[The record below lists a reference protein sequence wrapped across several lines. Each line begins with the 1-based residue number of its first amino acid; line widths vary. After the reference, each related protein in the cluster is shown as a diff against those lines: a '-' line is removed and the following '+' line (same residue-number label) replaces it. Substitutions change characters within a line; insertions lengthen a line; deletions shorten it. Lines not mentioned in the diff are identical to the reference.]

1 MDSVDA
7 TLEDPACTVVRKDDG
22 MSTLEYALLVA
33 VLATGTAAGYAIL
46 SQDVRQGIDRVSS
59 GVSST
64 TVTGPGDVDY
74 GMLTAPEPVPI
85 PEPEPEPE
93 PEPSS
98 EPDSTPDPAGG
109 GTQQSSGPAGGGTNQ
124 SFGIWW

>member
-7 TLEDPACTVVRKDDG
+7 ALEDPACTVVRKDDG
-22 MSTLEYALLVA
+22 MSILEYVLPVA

-74 GMLTAPEPVPI
+74 GMLTAPEPI
-85 PEPEPEPE
+85 PEPEPE

-98 EPDSTPDPAGG
+98 EPNSTPDPTGG
-109 GTQQSSGPAGGGTNQ
+109 GTKQSLGTR
-124 SFGIWW
+124 W